1 MHPLVRLAAA
11 LVLVLGVAAGAAYAQ
26 VSPPPPLPPATGD
39 AAAPVPPPSFSSDP
53 DLEQQVTITHKD
65 RESTEEVRVG
75 GVLQYVR
82 VTPRGGPPYFL
93 VPNRDGTGFLRRNS
107 LDNSLSVPQWQLFS
121 W

>member
-11 LVLVLGVAAGAAYAQ
+11 LVLVLGVATGAAYAQ

>member
-11 LVLVLGVAAGAAYAQ
+11 VVLVLGVAAGAAYAQ

-39 AAAPVPPPSFSSDP
+39 AAAPPPPFSSDP

-65 RESTEEVRVG
+65 RESTEEVRLG

>member
-1 MHPLVRLAAA
+1 MRPFVRLAAA
-11 LVLVLGVAAGAAYAQ
+11 VPFLLGLAAGAAQAQ
-26 VSPPPPLPPATGD
+26 TAPPPPPPPIPAD
-39 AAAPVPPPSFSSDP
+39 AAALPPPAFASDP
-53 DLEQQVTITHKD
+53 DLEQQVTITHRE

-93 VPNRDGTGFLRRNS
+93 IPNRDGTGFLRRDG
-107 LDNSLSVPQWQLFS
+107 LDQSLSVPQWRLFS

>member
-1 MHPLVRLAAA
+1 MRPLVRLAAA
-11 LVLVLGVAAGAAYAQ
+11 VALVLGVAAGAAYAQ

-39 AAAPVPPPSFSSDP
+39 AAAPPPPFSSDP

-65 RESTEEVRVG
+65 RESTEEVRIG

-82 VTPRGGPPYFL
+82 VTPRGGPTYFL

-107 LDNSLSVPQWQLFS
+107 LDSSLSVPQWQLFS